1 MSVTQVRDNRLAI
14 DGGTPV
20 RPLDRTW
27 PWWPRPAEGVAENLN
42 SVLRSGRWAISS
54 PLRSTELFERRF
66 ARQFADYVGARHCVP
81 VDHGSS
87 ALVVALESLG
97 LDFGDRVLVPA
108 LTWVASATAALRA
121 GLVPVLV
128 DVDPVFGCM
137 AQENLDLDVNARA
150 LVVVHW
156 SCAMADIPALASR
169 ASSRAMSIVEDC
181 AQAHGAQWAGR
192 CAGTLGDLGCFSMQ
206 NGKVL
211 TAGEGGA
218 VVTDS
223 DERAVLLEELRADSR
238 SYRRDV
244 GRPGELEMAETAS
257 IMGSNFCLSEFNSA
271 ILCAQLDDLDRQHE
285 MRNANHRLL
294 VEMLADVDGV
304 RVLQPHPQQTKMS
317 IYELPLIFEH
327 LPRGMTVERLGNALS
342 AELGTSFYPTDAPLH
357 LSPLLRPWNKGTLRP
372 LTEEFM
378 HLHEGRAFPNADFF
392 GTHAVVTH
400 HSTLLGDERDMSDI
414 ASAVVKV
421 LDE

>member
-271 ILCAQLDDLDRQHE
+271 ILCAQLDDLDRQ
-285 MRNANHRLL
+285 
-294 VEMLADVDGV
+294 
-304 RVLQPHPQQTKMS
+304 QTKMS